1 MLTTHPLNGN
11 NWDRPSTNLP
21 HQHYYYDMVIN
32 LLLPSVSVWN
42 LLMHALVWKLKKK
55 KVEKDYK
62 ELLIVF
68 ETLILT
74 KFFVDLNLPNY
85 FLL

>member
-1 MLTTHPLNGN
+1 MK
-11 NWDRPSTNLP
+11 
-21 HQHYYYDMVIN
+21 I
-32 LLLPSVSVWN
+32 
-42 LLMHALVWKLKKK
+42 KKKK